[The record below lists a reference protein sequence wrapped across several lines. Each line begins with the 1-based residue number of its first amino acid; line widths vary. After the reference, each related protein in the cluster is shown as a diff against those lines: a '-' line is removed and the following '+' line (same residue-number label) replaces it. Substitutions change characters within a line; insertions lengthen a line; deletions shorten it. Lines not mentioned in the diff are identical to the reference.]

1 MNQHSHRG
9 TTTTFAPAIATNVN
23 LREGDKM
30 DRMEQAAEGLR
41 LLEEAIVAE
50 LNDHPK
56 GLYNSEI
63 ARALKIESDHQGRH
77 GIILRTRCLEDC

>member
-1 MNQHSHRG
+1 
-9 TTTTFAPAIATNVN
+9 
-23 LREGDKM
+23 M

-41 LLEEAIVAE
+41 LLEEAIIAE
-50 LNDHPK
+50 LNDHPR

-77 GIILRTRCLEDC
+77 GNYLTYSVLGGLLKAERVVIEKRDNRNYYMAVPTQ